1 MLSCTALEVVDWTL
15 SDVFVAGGILGGVAG
30 TRAERRF
37 SLGGAPT
44 SIFAILILLSQA
56 ICLFGPLAR
65 SSPAPPNPSGA
76 RESMPLQPSETL
88 PPKGL
93 ARWRLVGPGIVVA
106 ATGVGAGDL
115 VATLVAGARFG
126 YALLWAAVI
135 GCILKIALAEATG
148 RYHLATG
155 STILEGWHSLGRWT
169 GWYFGI
175 YILLWGFVYGGTAM
189 SATALPLSA
198 LFPGLLPF
206 WAWGAMAGLLGAA
219 FVLLNRYA
227 IFEAAMKFFI
237 GIMFVVVVG
246 LAILV
251 APDLDAAAAGLVPRL
266 PDGSVIYT
274 LGLIGGVG
282 GTITLAAYGYWVNAK
297 GWRSPAWMGMMRF
310 DNRIA
315 YLVTG
320 IFVVAML
327 VVGAELLHAARISLA
342 GGDRGLLDLEAVL
355 AQRFGPAVA
364 TLFLVGFFATAFS
377 SILGVWQGVSLLFA
391 DFVRSWHAGAPAAN
405 GDRTDLE
412 TSPAFRFYVA
422 WLTLPPMTLLLLGE
436 PFALIIAYGAFGAFF
451 MPFLALTLMWLLNG
465 RTVSREWRSGWV
477 SNLLLALASIL
488 FIILCIHQVRATLGM

>member
-1 MLSCTALEVVDWTL
+1 MTAPSEGFALQEEPG
-15 SDVFVAGGILGGVAG
+15 AGD
-30 TRAERRF
+30 
-37 SLGGAPT
+37 
-44 SIFAILILLSQA
+44 
-56 ICLFGPLAR
+56 
-65 SSPAPPNPSGA
+65 APP
-76 RESMPLQPSETL
+76 T
-88 PPKGL
+88 GL
-93 ARWRLVGPGIVVA
+93 ARWKLVGPGIVVA

-115 VATLVAGARFG
+115 VATLIAGARFG

-135 GCILKIALAEATG
+135 GCIVKIALAEAKG

-155 STILEGWHSLGRWT
+155 STILEGWRSLGCWT
-169 GWYFGI
+169 SWYFGI
-175 YILLWGFVYGGTAM
+175 YIILWGFVYGGTAM

-198 LFPGLLPF
+198 LFPDVLPF
-206 WAWGAMAGLLGAA
+206 WAWGGLSGLLGAA

-227 IFEAAMKFFI
+227 IFEAAMKLFI

-251 APDLDAAAAGLVPRL
+251 APNLGEALGGLVPRL

-297 GWRSPAWMGMMRF
+297 GWHSPAWMGMMRF
-310 DNRIA
+310 DNRVA
-315 YLVTG
+315 YIVTG
-320 IFVVAML
+320 IFVAAML
-327 VVGAELLHAARISLA
+327 IVGAELLHAAQISLA

-355 AQRFGPAVA
+355 ADRFGPRVA
-364 TLFLVGFFATAFS
+364 TMFLVGFLATTFS

-391 DFVRSWHAGAPAAN
+391 DFVRNMRGTHAA

-412 TSPAFRFYVA
+412 TSPAFRFYVL
-422 WLTLPPMTLLLLGE
+422 WLTFPPMILLTLGQ

-451 MPFLALTLMWLLNG
+451 MPFLALTLIWLLNG
-465 RTVSREWRSGWV
+465 RAVPREWRSGWL

-488 FIILCIHQVRATLGM
+488 FVVLCAQQIWSML

>member
-1 MLSCTALEVVDWTL
+1 MT
-15 SDVFVAGGILGGVAG
+15 
-30 TRAERRF
+30 
-37 SLGGAPT
+37 
-44 SIFAILILLSQA
+44 
-56 ICLFGPLAR
+56 
-65 SSPAPPNPSGA
+65 APPPGSVPETPTVPETPPS
-76 RESMPLQPSETL
+76 
-88 PPKGL
+88 GL
-93 ARWRLVGPGIVVA
+93 ARWKLVGPGIVVA

-135 GCILKIALAEATG
+135 GCIVKIALAEATG

-155 STILEGWHSLGRWT
+155 STILEGWRSLGRWT
-169 GWYFGI
+169 SWYFGI
-175 YILLWGFVYGGTAM
+175 YIILWGFVYGGTAM

-198 LFPGLLPF
+198 LFPDVLPF
-206 WAWGAMAGLLGAA
+206 WVWGALSGVLGAA

-227 IFEAAMKFFI
+227 IFEAAMKLFI

-251 APDLDAAAAGLVPRL
+251 APDVGAAIGGLVPRL

-297 GWRSPAWMGMMRF
+297 GWNSPAWMGMMRF

-315 YLVTG
+315 YIVTG

-327 VVGAELLHAARISLA
+327 IVGAELLHAAQISLA
-342 GGDRGLLDLEAVL
+342 SGDRGLLDLEEVL
-355 AQRFGPAVA
+355 AERFGPRVA
-364 TLFLVGFFATAFS
+364 TLFLIGFVATTFS

-391 DFVRSWHAGAPAAN
+391 DFVRNLRGTHAA

-412 TSPAFRFYVA
+412 TSPAFRLYVL
-422 WLTLPPMTLLLLGE
+422 WLTFPPMILLTLGQ

-451 MPFLALTLMWLLNG
+451 MPFLALTLVWLLNG
-465 RTVSREWRSGWV
+465 RSVPREWRSGWL
-477 SNLLLALASIL
+477 SNVLLALASIL
-488 FIILCIHQVRATLGM
+488 FAVLCVHQIRSML